1 MFKSTPFKRSQR
13 VSDLLRKVVASIFLF
28 DLRDPRLKNL
38 TISRVE
44 MSDDLSNATIYYFSN
59 FLESEGDELQKVLAK
74 SKGFIKSLL
83 GKRLSLKKIDFN
95 IILSIFVNFFLFFCY
110 QFLINVCPKIEK
122 KLIKN

>member
-13 VSDLLRKVVASIFLF
+13 VSDLIRKEVASIFLF

-59 FLESEGDELQKVLAK
+59 FLESEGDELQKILTK
-74 SKGFIKSLL
+74 SKGFIKLLL
-83 GKRLSLKKIDFN
+83 GKRLSLKKI
-95 IILSIFVNFFLFFCY
+95 
-110 QFLINVCPKIEK
+110 PKIYFKEEMDA
-122 KLIKN
+122 

>member
-13 VSDLLRKVVASIFLF
+13 VSDLIRKEVASIFLF

-59 FLESEGDELQKVLAK
+59 FLESEGDELQKILTK
-74 SKGFIKSLL
+74 SKGFIKLLL
-83 GKRLSLKKIDFN
+83 GKRLSLKKI
-95 IILSIFVNFFLFFCY
+95 
-110 QFLINVCPKIEK
+110 PKISFKEESDA
-122 KLIKN
+122 